1 MPPAC
6 LSLNSVFYETN
17 RLKKDKEKSMMH
29 QRNIRYAVILSLCLA
44 LTVPPVMTAGAE
56 TPPREMSRL
65 WEKAARYMAH
75 HHWVPGNIVEHEK
88 TFNLKGK
95 LEEETR
101 VVLALS
107 PGDGNTIRLN
117 LLNAEENGKDVSHRA
132 RSVIES
138 HVSLTELTGDSPF
151 TPTEGQT
158 VSAHYNGRHR
168 QLNGRECSG
177 FDFIFNTGEATIE
190 GTAWL
195 DQITGLPL
203 EVHSRIVTVP
213 FMHDDVKITSLSES
227 EYYALTDQGDC
238 LLDRSLTEMDIAVP
252 KLWFKGRVNKVHLC
266 KDHWKYISVK

>member
-6 LSLNSVFYETN
+6 FSLNSVGYGVN
-17 RLKKDKEKSMMH
+17 SLKKDKEISMVH
-29 QRNIRYAVILSLCLA
+29 QRNILYAVILSLCLVLTA
-44 LTVPPVMTAGAE
+44 LPEMTAGAE

-65 WEKAARYMAH
+65 WDKAAHYMAH

-88 TFNLKGK
+88 TFNLRGK

-101 VVLALS
+101 VVLALA
-107 PGDGNTIRLN
+107 PDDGNTIRLN
-117 LLNAEENGKDVSHRA
+117 LLSAEENGKDVSYRA

-138 HVSLTELTGDSPF
+138 HVTLTEVAGDSPF

-158 VSAHYNGRHR
+158 VSAHYNGHHR

-177 FDFIFNTGEATIE
+177 FDFIFKTGEATIE

-195 DQITGLPL
+195 DQKTGLPL

-238 LLDRSLTEMDIAVP
+238 LLARSLTEMDIAVP
-252 KLWFKGRVNKVHLC
+252 KLWFKGRVNKAYFC